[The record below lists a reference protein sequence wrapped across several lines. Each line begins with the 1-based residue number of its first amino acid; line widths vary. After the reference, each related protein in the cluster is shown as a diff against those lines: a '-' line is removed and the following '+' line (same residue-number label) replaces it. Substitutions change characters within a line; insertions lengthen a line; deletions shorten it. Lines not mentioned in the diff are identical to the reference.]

1 MRDHL
6 RTPAAAAAAILTI
19 TVAIV
24 VVVVAACSSDE
35 SPDSPTLTATST
47 ATTAAPSQTLTDISP
62 PEPAGYGLMHVFPEV
77 GFSRM
82 IDLDVIP
89 GTDDREAVVVT
100 QEGELW
106 QISLTDAFA
115 PRAYGDIV
123 DLVNCCGELGLLSIA
138 FSPDFTSDDL
148 VYLYYSR
155 SDAGDACSGSEE
167 RCSFVSRFTVA
178 GGKMDPSPDV
188 VLEIDQ
194 FAINH
199 NGGKLLFDEQG
210 LLYLG
215 LGDGGGGFDTEDN
228 GQDKSTLL
236 GTVIRIDVSGPG
248 AYAIPD
254 DNPFVG
260 RAGADEIWAYGL
272 RNPWR
277 MSFDRETGELWL
289 ADVGQGAWEEVN
301 LIVKGGNYGWVCF
314 EGNVP
319 GDPEA
324 PTCPPDGA
332 VEFPRAVYANSG
344 QDCAVVGGFVYR
356 GAAMPELA
364 GWYVFGDNCSGRIR
378 AYDTSGSE
386 PPIILI
392 DGASSMFSMA
402 ELPNGE
408 IVVLGSDNRIHQ
420 LVRE

>member
-6 RTPAAAAAAILTI
+6 RTPSAAAAAILTI
-19 TVAIV
+19 IIATVIV
-24 VVVVAACSSDE
+24 LIASCSSDE
-35 SPDSPTLTATST
+35 PPVSPSGSPTLTATST
-47 ATTAAPSQTLTDISP
+47 ATAAASPGQTPTDLP
-62 PEPAGYGLMHVFPEV
+62 PPRPGGFGLMHVFPEV
-77 GFSRM
+77 GFTRM
-82 IDLDVIP
+82 IDFVVIP
-89 GTDDREAVVVT
+89 GTDDREAVVIT

-106 QISLTDAFA
+106 QISLAGAFA

-123 DLVNCCGELGLLSIA
+123 DLVSCCGELGLLSIA
-138 FSPDFTSDDL
+138 FSPDFTSDDT

-155 SDAGDACSGSEE
+155 SDADDACSGSEE
-167 RCSFVSRFTVA
+167 RCSFVSRFTVVS
-178 GGKMDPSPDV
+178 GKMDSSPDV

-199 NGGKLLFDEQG
+199 NGGKLLFDGQG

-228 GQDKSTLL
+228 GQDKNTLL

-248 AYAIPD
+248 AYTIPN

-277 MSFDRETGELWL
+277 MSFDRATGDLWL

-324 PTCPPDGA
+324 PNCPPAGA
-332 VEFPRAVYANSG
+332 VEFPRAV
-344 QDCAVVGGFVYR
+344 
-356 GAAMPELA
+356 
-364 GWYVFGDNCSGRIR
+364 
-378 AYDTSGSE
+378 
-386 PPIILI
+386 
-392 DGASSMFSMA
+392 
-402 ELPNGE
+402 
-408 IVVLGSDNRIHQ
+408 
-420 LVRE
+420 